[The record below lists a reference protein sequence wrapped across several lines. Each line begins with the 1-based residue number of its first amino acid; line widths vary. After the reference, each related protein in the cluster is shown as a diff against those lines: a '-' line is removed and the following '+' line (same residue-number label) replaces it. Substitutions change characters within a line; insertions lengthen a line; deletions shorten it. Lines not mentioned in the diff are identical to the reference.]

1 MISMIDVSKQAGCDV
16 VSVRRWAKSNGIQTT
31 TIPAKNNKLATAITD
46 EDAHVFLGYW
56 KSKMLLPSTLL
67 TIPQVAKSNHV
78 DRKTVRLWAERQG
91 ITLTKISQTNSPDV
105 HVLTKEQAKQF
116 AEWYHNSDT
125 VAVVS
130 LLEQYNTDWRVIKRW
145 AKKNGKKFYQ
155 VRSELGGRGKYSL
168 LKSDVVE
175 LERHLIQMKD
185 DGFFYVIQP
194 VPELNPNRLKLGFS
208 KKTDRRLREHK
219 CVCPNAIL
227 VKRWKCRKTD
237 EANIRNYATQQGC
250 QQLFTNINN
259 KRCAT
264 EVFDCEDMQLVL
276 SRIDQFFVTQQE

>member
-31 TIPAKNNKLATAITD
+31 TIPAKNNKLATAITE

-67 TIPQVAKSNHV
+67 TVPQVAKSNQV

-91 ITLTKISQTNSPDV
+91 IALTKVSQANSPAV
-105 HVLTKEQAKQF
+105 HVLTKEQARQF
-116 AEWYHNSDT
+116 TEWCHNSNT
-125 VAVVS
+125 VAVVD

-145 AKKNGKKFYQ
+145 AKRNGKQFHRI
-155 VRSELGGRGKYSL
+155 RSELGGRGKYSL

-175 LERHLIQMKD
+175 LERYLMQVKD

-208 KKTDRRLREHK
+208 RNTVYRLKQHK
-219 CVCPNAIL
+219 GVCPNAAL

-237 EANIRNYATQQGC
+237 EAKIRSYATQQGC

-264 EVFDCEDMQLVL
+264 EVFDCEDVHVVVN
-276 SRIDQFFVTQQE
+276 RIDQFFSEQ